1 MKEELE
7 LLIILILIFGL
18 IHLTANILEY
28 IVNRNIYNLIA
39 GTLGIITA
47 MFVLFFTT
55 IIITY
60 SIKIYYQKKEK
71 NMRKKIP

>member
-28 IVNRNIYNLIA
+28 IVNRNICKKKCKHLNK
-39 GTLGIITA
+39 
-47 MFVLFFTT
+47 T
-55 IIITY
+55 ID
-60 SIKIYYQKKEK
+60 
-71 NMRKKIP
+71 